1 MTERERERERAIG
14 RLLWETLY
22 IDKHIWKCHFL
33 FIYDRYRFTEDS
45 MATDIPSMVRALY
58 WPMPSSPGLGG
69 VATPISTMRNSGGQ
83 MSARTTV
90 NEPACTLLL
99 YTSLAIP

>member
-1 MTERERERERAIG
+1 MFQYSILSVAG
-14 RLLWETLY
+14 VAVFAPLLPVNMSFSFY
-22 IDKHIWKCHFL
+22 
-33 FIYDRYRFTEDS
+33 YDRYRFTEDS
-45 MATDIPSMVRALY
+45 MATDIPSMARALY

-83 MSARTTV
+83 TSARTTV